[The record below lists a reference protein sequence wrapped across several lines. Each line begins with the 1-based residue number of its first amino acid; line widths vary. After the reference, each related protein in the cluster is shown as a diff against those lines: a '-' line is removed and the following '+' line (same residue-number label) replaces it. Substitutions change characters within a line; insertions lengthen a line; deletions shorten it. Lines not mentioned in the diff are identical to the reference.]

1 MARIRSIKPELPSD
15 RLLGSLPIGVRLTFV
30 YLITQADDYGLVP
43 GEPRQLLGLL
53 FPHNRDITE
62 TELEGWITCLANAER
77 VQRLTT
83 TDGSTVLR
91 IVRWERHQRVDNRR
105 GSSPLLAALVVA
117 DRERILAEIAHT
129 GTSPRTAAK
138 HPTRTETSPLGVGV
152 GVGTGAGEGTNTSAP
167 KRGEEQWVADFEAV
181 WPLYPRRP
189 NNSRSSALAAYL
201 AARRGH
207 KPKGRPPI
215 TPATAEELRAGVEA
229 YAAYCRRENVGP
241 QFVKLAATFFGPGEH
256 WRTDYGVVENPTA
269 GFPPEVMACRNPDG
283 TFRLCDDL
291 GNPTAAARWMVR

>member
-1 MARIRSIKPELPSD
+1 MARIRSIKPEMPAD
-15 RLLGSLPIGVRLTFV
+15 RGLARCPIDARYLFV
-30 YLITQADDYGLVP
+30 LLITQADDYGLVEA
-43 GEPRQLLGLL
+43 EPRQMLGRLY
-53 FPHNRDITE
+53 PHDETITE
-62 TELEGWITCLANAER
+62 RQVDIWAGNLVDNGLIRWRWTL
-77 VQRLTT
+77 
-83 TDGSTVLR
+83 DGSRVIEIIQWQKHQL
-91 IVRWERHQRVDNRR
+91 VRQP
-105 GSSPLLAALVVA
+105 GKPLLRNSLQPISVNPPANLRQSSDEVPQAHRNSSRLERERDRDR
-117 DRERILAEIAHT
+117 DRE
-129 GTSPRTAAK
+129 G
-138 HPTRTETSPLGVGV
+138 
-152 GVGTGAGEGTNTSAP
+152 GEGSNTSAL
-167 KRGEEQWVADFEAV
+167 KRGEEQWVTDFDAV

-207 KPKGRPPI
+207 KPKGRPPLA
-215 TPATAEELRAGVEA
+215 PATAEELRAGVEA

-256 WRTDYGVVENPTA
+256 WRTDYGVVEDPTA